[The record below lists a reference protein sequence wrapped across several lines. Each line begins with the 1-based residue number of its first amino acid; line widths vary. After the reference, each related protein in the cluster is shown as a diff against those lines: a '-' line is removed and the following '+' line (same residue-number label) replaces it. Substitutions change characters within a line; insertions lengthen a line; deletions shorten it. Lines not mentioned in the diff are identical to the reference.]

1 MAERNGSPLLG
12 RQRSV
17 GMPPPRSGQGAG
29 SGSGSINSVKK
40 SQNYAAKAAAARLA
54 QVMQANRDSID
65 DEEEDMDIPRYSPY
79 IPSARDSSRDQSP
92 HLAPRGRYDSSPAT
106 LGSTLRPSAN
116 PRGAL
121 RPTTLVAAQ
130 QAAVQRP
137 RPVLPPAAA
146 RSTSPT
152 PEPLVD
158 RARRFSSDSLPS
170 SSGSGRD
177 SSGPNSRRET
187 AALRDE
193 IDMLQE
199 ENETLQDKLRMVE
212 ERLAERELRS
222 RELEKQV
229 TALGEG
235 ISLDSRILNRKEQFL
250 KQREAALKAAKEQSK
265 DVKDDEIAALREEAE
280 MAREEAV
287 AASEAAREVEIEV
300 KALRTMTHRMILTQE
315 EMEEVVLKRC
325 WLARYWDL
333 AAKQG
338 IHPEIASGKSDFWS
352 SLAPLPLEVVLSA
365 GQRAKEEPRGGSRQ
379 SAAANATKGRTRDVN
394 DITGEGNIESM
405 LAVEKGL
412 RELAALKVEDAVMLA
427 LARHRQKADARQSMD
442 GLKGP
447 DAFELSPAE
456 VEEVQFKQA
465 WLVYFWRRAKT
476 NGVEADYADE
486 CIQLWIS
493 RAMMQ
498 PTVRDL
504 VDVERGL
511 MELQKLGVE
520 EQLWNVSRREIA
532 NEAANQKVD
541 VLEALQAPS
550 KPGHE
555 RQIVELREVGRRNG
569 AEIRR
574 AVCSG
579 SCGGRRCRE
588 EGGANGSVG
597 VVMNA

>member
-1 MAERNGSPLLG
+1 MAERERNGSPLLG

-17 GMPPPRSGQGAG
+17 HGGLGGIPPARSGSG
-29 SGSGSINSVKK
+29 SSSGSINSLKK

-65 DEEEDMDIPRYSPY
+65 DDDEDDMPRYSPY
-79 IPSARDSSRDQSP
+79 IPSARDSTRDQSP
-92 HLAPRGRYDSSPAT
+92 GFRAHYDSSPAT

-116 PRGAL
+116 PRGSL
-121 RPTTLVAAQ
+121 RPTALAASQ
-130 QAAVQRP
+130 PAAQRP
-137 RPVLPPAAA
+137 RPVLPMGPATL
-146 RSTSPT
+146 RSVSPT
-152 PEPLVD
+152 PEPLAD
-158 RARRFSSDSLPS
+158 RVRRFSSDLPT
-170 SSGSGRD
+170 SGGGHD

-199 ENETLQDKLRMVE
+199 ENETLLDKLRIVE
-212 ERLAERELRS
+212 EKLAERDLRS

-265 DVKDDEIAALREEAE
+265 DVKDDEIAALRVEAE
-280 MAREEAV
+280 VAREEAV

-325 WLARYWDL
+325 WLARYWGL
-333 AAKQG
+333 AAKHG
-338 IHPEIASGKSDFWS
+338 IHPEIATAKADFWS

-365 GQRAKEEPRGGSRQ
+365 GQRAKEEPSSQNRS
-379 SAAANATKGRTRDVN
+379 SAAANQTKGKTRDVN

-427 LARHRQKADARQSMD
+427 LARHRQIPDVRKSLD
-442 GLKGP
+442 GPKGA
-447 DAFELSPAE
+447 DAFELSQIE
-456 VEEVQFKQA
+456 VEDVQFKQA

-493 RAMMQ
+493 RTMLQ
-498 PTVRDL
+498 PTMRDL

-511 MELQKLGVE
+511 MELRKLGIE

-541 VLEALQAPS
+541 VLEVLQAPS
-550 KPGHE
+550 TLQRVTSAPTL
-555 RQIVELREVGRRNG
+555 Q
-569 AEIRR
+569 
-574 AVCSG
+574 
-579 SCGGRRCRE
+579 
-588 EGGANGSVG
+588 
-597 VVMNA
+597 

>member
-1 MAERNGSPLLG
+1 MAERERNGSPSLG

-17 GMPPPRSGQGAG
+17 MGLGGIPPARSGSG
-29 SGSGSINSVKK
+29 SSTGSGSINSLKK
-40 SQNYAAKAAAARLA
+40 SQNYAARAAAARLA

-65 DEEEDMDIPRYSPY
+65 DEDEDDMPRYSPY
-79 IPSARDSSRDQSP
+79 IPSARESSRDQSP
-92 HLAPRGRYDSSPAT
+92 HLRNHYDSSPAT
-106 LGSTLRPSAN
+106 LGRPTAN
-116 PRGAL
+116 PRGSL
-121 RPTTLVAAQ
+121 RPTALASANPQPPT
-130 QAAVQRP
+130 QRP
-137 RPVLPPAAA
+137 RPVLPPVAM

-152 PEPLVD
+152 PEPLAD
-158 RARRFSSDSLPS
+158 RVRRFSSELPT
-170 SSGSGRD
+170 SGNSHD

-199 ENETLQDKLRMVE
+199 ENETLLDKLRDVE
-212 ERLAERELRS
+212 AKLAERDLRS

-265 DVKDDEIAALREEAE
+265 DVKDDEIAALRVEAE
-280 MAREEAV
+280 VAREEAV

-325 WLARYWDL
+325 WLARYWGL
-333 AAKQG
+333 AAKHG

-365 GQRAKEEPRGGSRQ
+365 GQRAKEEPSSQNKRTVSSGQ
-379 SAAANATKGRTRDVN
+379 KTRDVN

-427 LARHRQKADARQSMD
+427 LSRHRQNPDLRKSTD
-442 GLKGP
+442 GTPRGA
-447 DAFELSPAE
+447 DAFELIPLE
-456 VEEVQFKQA
+456 VEDVQFKQA

-493 RAMMQ
+493 RTMLK
-498 PTVRDL
+498 PTMRDQ

-511 MELQKLGVE
+511 MELRKLGIE

-541 VLEALQAPS
+541 VLEVLQAPS
-550 KPGHE
+550 TLQRVTSAP
-555 RQIVELREVGRRNG
+555 QLQ
-569 AEIRR
+569 
-574 AVCSG
+574 
-579 SCGGRRCRE
+579 
-588 EGGANGSVG
+588 
-597 VVMNA
+597 